1 MKRLLKKRKGITL
14 VELLITISLLGI
26 VLLII
31 YNMFFISTKNYQNI
45 SNEVEINREVRIF
58 LVTIQ
63 KEISQARKAN
73 DLYID
78 ENQSKGKE
86 GPIYMKDEKFCIYVN
101 LDNDEKPEL
110 VQYYMENG
118 NLVRRQSKTTD
129 EAYPYE
135 NFKDFTEPKVVLRNL
150 DEGQKLGDI
159 FKNIKTIDKESNNR
173 QEYEETRK
181 SVNLNFKIKESDYK
195 HYLFTKSKVEF
206 E

>member
-1 MKRLLKKRKGITL
+1 MKRLLRNNKGITL
-14 VELLITISLLGI
+14 VELLITISLIGV

-31 YNMFFISTKNYQNI
+31 YNMFFISTKNYYNI
-45 SNEVEINREVRIF
+45 SNDVEINREVRIF

-78 ENQSKGKE
+78 GKKEKGKT
-86 GPIYMKDEKFCIYVN
+86 GPIFMEDGKFSIYVDLN
-101 LDNDEKPEL
+101 NDGKPEL
-110 VQYYMENG
+110 VQYYLKDG
-118 NLVRRQSKTTD
+118 NLVRRQSATTD
-129 EAYPYE
+129 LAYPYE
-135 NFKDFTEPKVVLRNL
+135 NFKDFTYPKVVLRNL
-150 DEGQKLGDI
+150 DEGQKLEDI
-159 FKNIKTIDKESNNR
+159 FDNIKFIEKESNNW

-181 SVNLNFKIKESDYK
+181 SVNLNFMIKNKVYK